1 MIMDNHTLAKLRRDF
16 HLNLYE
22 VKIWTALLSRG
33 ISTAG
38 ELSDIAEV
46 PRSRAYDVLE
56 SLEKKGFVVMKLGKP
71 IKYIAMPPEEVID
84 RVKKIVAATAVKK
97 AMRLDDLKKT
107 SALVELGELYTK
119 GIEYI
124 DPTEFAGAVRGQD
137 NVYNQLETMIKGAK
151 GKILIT
157 TSDAGLIRKVEG
169 MEKALREARSR
180 GVKVKIAAPLTKENK
195 EALSKIKD
203 IADVKTVKKLNAR
216 FAVVDGREVLL
227 MLKDDKE
234 VHPNYD
240 VAVWLNSDLFASAL
254 DTMFETVW
262 KGK

>member
-97 AMRLDDLKKT
+97 AMRLEELKGT
-107 SALVELGELYTK
+107 GTLVELGELYTK

-157 TSDAGLIRKVEG
+157 TSDAGLVRKVEG
-169 MEKALREARSR
+169 MEKALREARGR
-180 GVKVKIAAPLTKENK
+180 GVRVKIAAPLTKENK

-216 FAVVDGREVLL
+216 FAVIDGREALL
-227 MLKDDKE
+227 MLKGDKE

-254 DTMFETVW
+254 DTMFETIW